1 MAARDIQ
8 FVIKAQDEATRAFE
22 SIASALQQLM
32 TAQGS
37 LQGST
42 DGVNTDLTAL
52 IETLG
57 SFDKVASTVG
67 ASSDKAAAAFDK
79 QTAKIAELN
88 AELAAVAAQAK
99 NADQALASV
108 KSVGAATGQDAAA
121 AAKIQ
126 AITAAQDQLT
136 KSKTRLIAQIDR
148 EQATLKTLGAQYQR
162 VASLANAVDQA
173 RPMVGGLLG
182 PAGTGKN
189 IEEEAIGLTK
199 FGRPRRRTRGRSP
212 RSSSSPAKQSR
223 DNFSRMAGSATILL
237 QALGLM
243 KASFLIPFAGFA
255 VVLGGVVVAM
265 TQMADEAERLRKLN
279 AILRENADGAELQ
292 REGDRGERRRTAG
305 LPDCRDG
312 RDGGGP
318 DVHQE
323 RTQSGD
329 FVAFGQA
336 AKDSFKVDPSQ
347 FKDVKDAAKQI
358 AEAFTGGYD
367 AIVKLDEAT
376 NFLSRP
382 SGSTSARCSTKAKAS
397 EARTTRVRG
406 LPDEDV
412 GLQPTT

>member
-1 MAARDIQ
+1 VAARDIQ

-189 IEEEAIGLTK
+189 IEAEAIGLTK
-199 FGRPRRRTRGRSP
+199 FGQAATTNARAITETRGPRPRGIARQLQLAWPARS
-212 RSSSSPAKQSR
+212 RSC
-223 DNFSRMAGSATILL
+223 I

-243 KASFLIPFAGFA
+243 KASFLLPFAGVA
-255 VVLGGVVVAM
+255 VAIGGVIVAM
-265 TQMADEAERLRKLN
+265 MADGRRSRAAADAERDP
-279 AILRENADGAELQ
+279 ARE
-292 REGDRGERRRTAG
+292 R
-305 LPDCRDG
+305 
-312 RDGGGP
+312 
-318 DVHQE
+318 
-323 RTQSGD
+323 
-329 FVAFGQA
+329 
-336 AKDSFKVDPSQ
+336 
-347 FKDVKDAAKQI
+347 
-358 AEAFTGGYD
+358 
-367 AIVKLDEAT
+367 
-376 NFLSRP
+376 
-382 SGSTSARCSTKAKAS
+382 
-397 EARTTRVRG
+397 
-406 LPDEDV
+406 
-412 GLQPTT
+412 